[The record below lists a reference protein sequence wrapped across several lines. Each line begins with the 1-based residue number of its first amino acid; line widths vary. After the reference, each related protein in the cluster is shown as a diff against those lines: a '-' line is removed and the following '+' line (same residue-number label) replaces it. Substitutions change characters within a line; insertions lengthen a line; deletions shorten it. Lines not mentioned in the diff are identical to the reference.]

1 MRKVLKRVAAI
12 FLIPLTKWYL
22 RKERHYS
29 YQGINITVLPG
40 VFHPGIFHST
50 SLILKYL
57 NEQDLANKKVIEI
70 GSGTGLISIR
80 AAKANA
86 SVTATDLSLTAIKNT
101 ALNADLNKARIR
113 IIHSDLFTNVEK
125 TVFDWIIINP
135 PYYDKDPKKDE
146 ELAWYCGKNFEYF
159 QKLFTQL
166 KSFMSPS
173 TEVIMVLTKGCDLKK
188 IFELGNIAEFKFEL
202 LKENDVF
209 FDEKDYLYRIKSK
222 AFELSQA

>member
-1 MRKVLKRVAAI
+1 MRRVLKNLAAI
-12 FLIPLTKWYL
+12 FLVPLTKWYL
-22 RKERHYS
+22 RKERRYS
-29 YQGINITVLPG
+29 YQGINVIVFPG

-57 NEQDLANKKVIEI
+57 NEQDLTNKKVIEI

-86 SVTATDLSLTAIKNT
+86 SVTATDLSLTAIRNT
-101 ALNADLNKARIR
+101 ALNAKLNKAKISVV
-113 IIHSDLFTNVEK
+113 HSDLFTNVEK
-125 TVFDWIIINP
+125 TLFDWIIINP

-146 ELAWYCGKNFEYF
+146 DLAWYCGGNFEYF
-159 QKLFTQL
+159 QKLFAEL

-188 IFELGNIAEFKFEL
+188 IFELGKKAEFQFEL
-202 LKENDVF
+202 LKEKNVF
-209 FDEKDYLYRIKSK
+209 FDEKDYLYRIRSK
-222 AFELSQA
+222 AFELSQT